1 MSHYNEIL
9 PRVNT
14 YCFFKLS
21 PRRIKSDDLGVEVI
35 LIDYNN
41 IEAFIPITEIN
52 RKKFNITTFFNVDTI
67 YPGIV
72 YATDD
77 KRIMISYSKIKEEK
91 REKLLKNFEIQNKLS
106 KLIITIKNKY
116 PESIIINPII
126 IDFTDNNYEDVEKVF
141 FNILLNPDK
150 LSSDDNIR
158 NYIIENRNLHKPIY
172 EQHFIITI
180 LETNG
185 IQILKNILTE
195 INTKY
200 KIKIISSP
208 LYCVEFND
216 LSQSDNVKE
225 IIENKI
231 KDIECLF
238 EMKELITVK
247 ELHVDI

>member
-1 MSHYNEIL
+1 MLSQKRKSEQININEKVLNDINALNEYFTFKCDEKIL
-9 PRVNT
+9 
-14 YCFFKLS
+14 K
-21 PRRIKSDDLGVEVI
+21 
-35 LIDYNN
+35 
-41 IEAFIPITEIN
+41 TE
-52 RKKFNITTFFNVDTI
+52 
-67 YPGIV
+67 
-72 YATDD
+72 
-77 KRIMISYSKIKEEK
+77 S
-91 REKLLKNFEIQNKLS
+91 
-106 KLIITIKNKY
+106 
-116 PESIIINPII
+116 
-126 IDFTDNNYEDVEKVF
+126 VF